1 MAINIFPLG
10 SFETYKYVVVL
21 SHMDGKILL
30 SRHKDRDTWETQ
42 GGHVEQGE
50 EPILAARREL
60 MEESGAAVY
69 ELTPLFDYAHTES
82 GFGGVAYRADIA
94 KLDALPSY
102 EMAEVKLFDTLPENL
117 TYPDITPDLFAE
129 MERINKGRN
138 FKRMLLTVSYDGTAY
153 SGWQYQDNAPS
164 VQEALEKALEEA
176 LGSFHRIT
184 GASRTDAGVHALGQ
198 RCHFDTSATI
208 PAEKYPF
215 VLNRFLPPD
224 IRVTEGRQVPLHF
237 HARYQAEGKWYT
249 YRIHN
254 APQASA
260 LYRNMTAHVPVK
272 LDEKAMDLAAQQLL
286 GTHDFAAFAAAG
298 GSAKTTVRTIDAVSV
313 TREGDM
319 VTLKIH
325 GNAFLYNMVRIIAGT
340 LIYIGQG
347 KLDAACITRA
357 LETCSRLELGIT
369 APASGLELTRVE
381 YAIDEEKS
389 CTL

>member
-1 MAINIFPLG
+1 MTTKILPLG
-10 SFETYKYVVVL
+10 SLKEYTYVVVL

-30 SRHKDRDTWETQ
+30 SRHRERDTWETQ
-42 GGHVEQGE
+42 GGHIEKGE
-50 EPILAARREL
+50 DPILAARREL
-60 MEESGAAVY
+60 TEESGAAVY
-69 ELTPLFDYAHTES
+69 ELTPLFDYVHEGT
-82 GFGGVAYRADIA
+82 GLGGIAYRADIA
-94 KLDALPSY
+94 KLDALPDF
-102 EMAEVKLFDTLPENL
+102 EMAEVRLFDALPENL
-117 TYPDITPDLFAE
+117 TYPDITPVLFAE
-129 MERINKGRN
+129 MENINKGKN
-138 FKRMLLTVSYDGTAY
+138 YKRILLTVSYDGTAY

-164 VQEALEKALEEA
+164 VQEALEQALEQA
-176 LGSFHRIT
+176 LGTFTRVT

-198 RCHFDTSATI
+198 RAHFDTSATI
-208 PAEKYPF
+208 PPEKYPF

-237 HARYQAEGKWYT
+237 HARYQAAGKWYT

-260 LYRNMTAHVPVK
+260 LYRNLTAHVPVK
-272 LDEKAMDLAAQQLL
+272 LDEQAMDRAARQLL

-340 LIYIGQG
+340 LVYIGQG
-347 KLDAACITRA
+347 KLDAGCIQRA
-357 LETCSRLELGIT
+357 LETGNRLELGIT

-381 YAIDEEKS
+381 YALDGE
-389 CTL
+389 